1 MTAGPLIAAV
11 GFFLYVFAGAH
22 PDYWTQILPGV
33 IFFGIGMTIT
43 VAPLTSAILGAIDE
57 RQAGIGSAINNAVSR
72 VAGLVAI
79 AFIGLIVGP
88 QLGVEGF
95 QRGMVVTAILL
106 MLGGATSWIGIRNF
120 VEKAPVRGAEGVA
133 SGE

>member
-1 MTAGPLIAAV
+1 M
-11 GFFLYVFAGAH
+11 FAGAQ

-33 IFFGIGMTIT
+33 ILFGIGMTIT

-79 AFIGLIVGP
+79 AFVGLIVGP

-95 QRGMVVTAILL
+95 HRGVLVTAVLL
-106 MLGGATSWIGIRNF
+106 VLGGVTSWIGIRNGSK
-120 VEKAPVRGAEGVA
+120 KAPVRGAEGLE
-133 SGE
+133 SGEDAGSTD